1 MDKVREFLVL
11 VIKAAVSGLITWFAA
26 RGIDVPPDI
35 ASQVESVLFFAALGV
50 VNWVLN
56 KVVPLL
62 HGIPGVGSFVK
73 LVWPV
78 PEYDTPAKP
87 VAPPPLP
94 PAI

>member
-1 MDKVREFLVL
+1 MEKVREFIIL

-26 RGIDVPPDI
+26 RGINVPPDI

-56 KVVPLL
+56 LVVPVL
-62 HGIPGVGSFVK
+62 HNVPGLGVFVK

-78 PEYDTPAKP
+78 PAYDSAPVPA
-87 VAPPPLP
+87 AAP

>member
-1 MDKVREFLVL
+1 MDKVREFLVI
-11 VIKAAVSGLITWFAA
+11 VIKAAVSGLVTWFAA

-50 VNWVLN
+50 VNFVLN
-56 KVVPLL
+56 KVAPLL
-62 HGIPGVGSFVK
+62 YAIPGIGAAIK

-78 PEYDTPAKP
+78 PEYDREPKP
-87 VAPPPLP
+87 VGPPP